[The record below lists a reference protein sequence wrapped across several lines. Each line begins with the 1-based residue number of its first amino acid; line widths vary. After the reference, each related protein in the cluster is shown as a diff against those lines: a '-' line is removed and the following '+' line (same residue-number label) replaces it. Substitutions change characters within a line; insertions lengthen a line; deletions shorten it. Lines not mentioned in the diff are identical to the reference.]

1 MMSYQM
7 RLDPRSRVAGRFI
20 GAAHDELRAAFERS
34 GKTQQ
39 EVADLLGVDKA
50 VINRRLK
57 GTENLTL
64 RTLAEMAWA
73 INHDVRVVMVRR
85 KSGAHRNEK
94 DRWLDPAL
102 VIPPGSAAPV
112 TTSQG
117 ASFFVSRPMA
127 EVE

>member
-1 MMSYQM
+1 MSYQM
-7 RLDPRSRVAGRFI
+7 RLNSRSRVAGRFI
-20 GAAHDELRAAFERS
+20 GAAHDELRAAFEKS

-39 EVADLLGVDKA
+39 EIADRLGVDKA

-73 INHDVRVVMVRR
+73 INHDVRVVMVRP
-85 KSGAHRNEK
+85 KSGVHRNER
-94 DRWLDPAL
+94 DRWLEPAL
-102 VIPPGSAAPV
+102 VTARGGTTPV

-117 ASFFVSRPMA
+117 ASFFVSRQPA
-127 EVE
+127 EAE